1 MAKKGGTKEKRL
13 NKSETFHVPDRLYA
27 ARVRQ
32 LYKQS
37 HIGVIAS
44 LANSIILISLLWE
57 LIPHSASV
65 IWVSVMVL
73 ITALRYALFYKY
85 RCSSLTPANA
95 GSFSIG
101 FIIGVGL
108 YGMVWGSSGLFLFPS
123 ESIAHQAFLALMLGG
138 MVVGAAAVFSVIMKA
153 YLAFALPA
161 LIPIIVRF
169 FLLGDDIHR
178 AMGGMGL
185 LAGII
190 ISYTAKRMNSVNLSS
205 VKLRFENVDLI
216 EHLAAE
222 KDRIEKINKD
232 LKSEIGER
240 ERIEEALRVSERRY
254 RNLFDSVS
262 DFIYTHDLE
271 GRFLSVNRA
280 TAQTLGY
287 TPSEL
292 VGKSVSDFMLPKYR
306 QAFRQQYLEQIKK
319 RGFFAGVSRYV
330 SSDGTHHY
338 VEYRNILV
346 QQDGN
351 KPYVSGVG
359 RDITER
365 IEAEMEVGK
374 LEQQLFQS
382 QKMEAIGTMAGGV
395 AHNFRN
401 ILAVVSM
408 NSELVRMKY
417 PDDQALQE
425 ISDVISSYSRRGE
438 QLIEGLMQFSR
449 RESKKDYQPLN
460 LDEVIRETYELTSIS
475 FDKMIDICLKIPEPI
490 TIMGDHSGI
499 SQVLMNLCTNA
510 MDAMPEGGELHMEA
524 RKEGEKALVIIAD
537 TGEGM
542 DKETRERCF
551 DPFFTTKEVN
561 KGTGLGLSTTYGI
574 VKEHGGDIHVYSD
587 RGQGTT
593 FKLYFPLASSDER
606 ILEKSSTAIVR
617 GHGEKVLIVDD
628 EREMCRVMEELLKRL
643 GYKAA
648 YVRSGN
654 SAIVKYKSWRPDV
667 VLVDRNMPEMDGVSC
682 SEKIMD
688 YDPHAKIVIIS
699 GYDQDGPSGIHEDKK
714 RLIKGYLTKPIEMG
728 RLSEELAQ
736 VLG

>member
-1 MAKKGGTKEKRL
+1 
-13 NKSETFHVPDRLYA
+13 
-27 ARVRQ
+27 
-32 LYKQS
+32 
-37 HIGVIAS
+37 
-44 LANSIILISLLWE
+44 
-57 LIPHSASV
+57 
-65 IWVSVMVL
+65 
-73 ITALRYALFYKY
+73 
-85 RCSSLTPANA
+85 
-95 GSFSIG
+95 
-101 FIIGVGL
+101 
-108 YGMVWGSSGLFLFPS
+108 
-123 ESIAHQAFLALMLGG
+123 MLGG
-138 MVVGAAAVFSVIMKA
+138 MVVGAAAVFSIVMKA
-153 YLAFALPA
+153 YFAFALPA
-161 LIPIIVRF
+161 LIPIILRF

-190 ISYTAKRMNSVNLSS
+190 ISYIAKRMNVVSVSS
-205 VKLRFENVDLI
+205 IKLQFENIGLI

-222 KDRIEKINKD
+222 KDRIEKTNED
-232 LKSEIGER
+232 LKSQIGER
-240 ERIEEALRVSERRY
+240 ERVEEALRVSERRY
-254 RNLFDSVS
+254 RNLFDSIS

-271 GRFLSVNRA
+271 GRFLTVNRA

-287 TPSEL
+287 TSSEL
-292 VGKSVSDFMLPKYR
+292 IGRPVSDFMLPKYR
-306 QAFRQQYLEQIKK
+306 QAFRHQYLEQIKK
-319 RGFFAGVSRYV
+319 RGFFTGVSRYV

-346 QQDGN
+346 RQDGN
-351 KPYVSGVG
+351 EPYVSGVG

-365 IEAEMEVGK
+365 TEAEIEVGK

-408 NSELVRMKY
+408 NSELIRMKY
-417 PDDQALQE
+417 RDERALQE
-425 ISDVISSYSRRGE
+425 IADVISNYSKKGE

-475 FDKMIDICLKIPEPI
+475 FDKMINIHLKIPEPL

-499 SQVLMNLCTNA
+499 SQVLIKA
-510 MDAMPEGGELHMEA
+510 KE
-524 RKEGEKALVIIAD
+524 EGEKALVIISD

-542 DKETRERCF
+542 DKETQERCF

-574 VKEHGGDIHVYSD
+574 VKEHGGDIHVYSEL
-587 RGQGTT
+587 GQGTT
-593 FKLYFPLASSDER
+593 FKLTFPLASSDMR
-606 ILEKSSTAIVR
+606 IPEESSTKIVR
-617 GHGEKVLIVDD
+617 GKGEKVLVVDD

-654 SAIVKYKSWRPDV
+654 SAIQKYKSWRPDV
-667 VLVDRNMPEMDGVSC
+667 VLLDRNMPEMDGVSC
-682 SEKIMD
+682 SEQIMD
-688 YDPHAKIVIIS
+688 YDPNAKILIIS
-699 GYDQDGPSGIHEDKK
+699 GYDQDGPSGIDGEKK